1 LKRWVT
7 PFDSFSI
14 EMVWEKIEEPKGR
27 NDLKLKKGM
36 EQRERSILEIE
47 GLSKS
52 FAGLMAVKEISLKVN
67 KGEILGIIGP
77 NGSGKTTLFNL
88 ITGFLKPDRGKI
100 TFKGEDITGLKPHRI
115 CQAGI
120 ARTFQLVKPFAEM
133 TTLQN
138 VIAGRAYGCQPI
150 KNLRQARTEAEELL
164 SLTGLISKRSM
175 VAGQLGLVDRKR
187 LEIARALAT
196 KPELLLL
203 DESMSGLNPIET
215 EEAIQLIK
223 KIRDIGITVMLVE
236 HVMKVVMGISDR
248 IIVIN
253 VGEKIAEGKPQEITG
268 NKAVIE
274 AYLGK
279 RYAQN

>member
-1 LKRWVT
+1 
-7 PFDSFSI
+7 
-14 EMVWEKIEEPKGR
+14 MEPK
-27 NDLKLKKGM
+27 
-36 EQRERSILEIE
+36 ERSILEIE
-47 GLSKS
+47 SLYKS
-52 FAGLMAVKEISLKVN
+52 FAGLMAIKDLSLKVN

-88 ITGFLKPDRGKI
+88 ITGFLKPDKGKI
-100 TFKGEDITGLKPHRI
+100 TFKGEEITGLKPHRI
-115 CQAGI
+115 CQTGI

-133 TTLQN
+133 TALQN
-138 VIAGRAYGCQPI
+138 VIVGRTYGCDPVR
-150 KNLRQARTEAEELL
+150 NLRQARIEAEELL
-164 SLTGLISKRSM
+164 ALTGLRGKGSVI
-175 VAGQLGLVDRKR
+175 AGQLGLVDRKR

-223 KIRDIGITVMLVE
+223 KIRDSGITVMLVE
-236 HVMKVVMGISDR
+236 HVMKVVMGISDS

-253 VGEKIAEGKPQEITG
+253 VGEKIAEGKPREITG
-268 NKAVIE
+268 NRAVIA

-279 RYAQN
+279 RYAQG